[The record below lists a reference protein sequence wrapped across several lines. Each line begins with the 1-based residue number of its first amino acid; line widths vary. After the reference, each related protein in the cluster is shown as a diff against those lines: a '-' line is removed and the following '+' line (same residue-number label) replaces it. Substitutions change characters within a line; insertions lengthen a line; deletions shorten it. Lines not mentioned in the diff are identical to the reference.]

1 MGTDPLWRRDPYLA
15 HCHAQVVMTT
25 PDGAVA
31 LDRTVFF
38 AAGGGQPGD
47 HGTLRPVGG
56 NAFAV
61 RGAGWGEAG
70 VILHYLEAPEQA
82 PDSGTEV
89 ELELDWDLRH
99 RRMRMH
105 TALHLLSV
113 IVPCPVTGGAI
124 GEEKSRL
131 DFDMPEAPEKES
143 LEARLNELVLADH
156 PVSEEWIG
164 TEELAARPDLVK
176 TVGARPPE
184 TGGQIRLVRIG
195 EINLQPCG
203 GTHVRST
210 AEIGALRIGKIEKK
224 GRANRRI
231 NLHFAQ

>member
-1 MGTDPLWRRDPYLA
+1 M
-15 HCHAQVVMTT
+15 
-25 PDGAVA
+25 
-31 LDRTVFF
+31 
-38 AAGGGQPGD
+38 
-47 HGTLRPVGG
+47 
-56 NAFAV
+56 

-143 LEARLNELVLADH
+143 LEARLNELVWRITR
-156 PVSEEWIG
+156 S
-164 TEELAARPDLVK
+164 ARNGLERRSWRPGPDLVK

-184 TGGQIRLVRIG
+184 TGGADPPGPDRG
-195 EINLQPCG
+195 D
-203 GTHVRST
+203 RS
-210 AEIGALRIGKIEKK
+210 AALRRHACPEHGRDRCAPDRQDREK
-224 GRANRRI
+224 GPRQPANQSAFCAVTRRRPGFRAGGE
-231 NLHFAQ
+231 AGV